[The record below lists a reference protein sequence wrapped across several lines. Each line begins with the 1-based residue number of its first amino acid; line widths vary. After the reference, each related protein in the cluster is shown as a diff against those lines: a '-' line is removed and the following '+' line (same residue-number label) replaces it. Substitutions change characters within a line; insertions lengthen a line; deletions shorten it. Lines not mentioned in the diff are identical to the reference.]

1 MNNCSLEF
9 SQKAWGEYVSW
20 EAEDK
25 KPLKRINGLI
35 NEILRHPFD
44 GAGKPEPLQHELSG
58 MWSRRINKRDRLIYR
73 VFSDKVQIIQLKYHY

>member
-1 MNNCSLEF
+1 MEF

-20 EAEDK
+20 ETEDK
-25 KPLKRINGLI
+25 ETLKRINSLI

>member
-9 SQKAWGEYVSW
+9 SQKVWAEYVSW
-20 EAEDK
+20 EREDK
-25 KPLKRINGLI
+25 KTLKRINGLI

-44 GAGKPEPLQHELSG
+44 GSGKPELLQHELSG

-73 VFSDKVQIIQLKYHY
+73 VFSDRVQIIQLKYHY